1 MQPVITVEHSSESER
16 EQLGAAFA
24 TLRNAAQR
32 KRNVDVAYQVV
43 LNVCV
48 DTHMS
53 AFVFS
58 DAGDLSDELIT
69 EMVLVACGRA
79 VWDLTQ

>member
-1 MQPVITVEHSSESER
+1 MQPVITVEHSSGSER
-16 EQLGAAFA
+16 EQLEAAAA

-58 DAGDLSDELIT
+58 EAGQLPDELIT